1 MNRSPKPLGF
11 FACLFLLLF
20 TASVAW
26 GQTGTSSL
34 RGVVVDN
41 SGASIVGANI
51 GQCRTGLAT
60 RDTLQQLG
68 RI

>member
-20 TASVAW
+20 TASVTW

-41 SGASIVGANI
+41 SVPRSSSGYLRS
-51 GQCRTGLAT
+51 R
-60 RDTLQQLG
+60 R
-68 RI
+68 